1 MLDNRRE
8 TRMIPFERNVDLSR
22 LKNIRLLQYMNL
34 QLMIGLAEAQ
44 DLVTN
49 ANSAKYFQIV

>member
-22 LKNIRLLQYMNL
+22 LKNVRLLQYMNL
-34 QLMIGLAEAQ
+34 QLMIGLAGAQ
-44 DLVTN
+44 DLAN
-49 ANSAKYFQIV
+49 KANSAKYFQMV